1 MQSDGQ
7 FKPNLQGTIEQKAP
21 VTIVM
26 EFDNSR
32 MTTVNANLIA
42 KEREQ
47 LLHDMEHINAEL
59 ENLRDL
65 MQAEVD
71 VEPDEGDSEIFER
84 EKNAAL
90 IAVLER
96 RLKDIEN
103 ALKSMEKGEYG
114 ICTRCGKPIE
124 AERLEIKPDATL
136 CVECQREVERL
147 NRRNRPQR
155 QIDW

>member
-1 MQSDGQ
+1 MKTASTK
-7 FKPNLQGTIEQKAP
+7 F
-21 VTIVM
+21 V
-26 EFDNSR
+26 S
-32 MTTVNANLIA
+32 
-42 KEREQ
+42 KEREK
-47 LLHDMEHINAEL
+47 LLEDMAHVTAEL

-90 IAVLER
+90 IVVLER
-96 RLKDIEN
+96 RLKDIET

-114 ICTRCGKPIE
+114 LCTRCGKPIE
-124 AERLEIKPDATL
+124 PERLEIKPDATL

-147 NRRNRPQR
+147 SRRNRPQR

>member
-1 MQSDGQ
+1 MKTASAK
-7 FKPNLQGTIEQKAP
+7 F
-21 VTIVM
+21 V
-26 EFDNSR
+26 
-32 MTTVNANLIA
+32 A
-42 KEREQ
+42 KEREK
-47 LLHDMEHINAEL
+47 LLEDMAHVNAEL

-90 IAVLER
+90 IVVLER
-96 RLKDIEN
+96 RLKDIET

-114 ICTRCGKPIE
+114 LCTRCGNQIE
-124 AERLEIKPDATL
+124 PERLEIKPDATL
-136 CVECQREVERL
+136 CVGCQREVERL
-147 NRRNRPQR
+147 SRRNRPQR

>member
-1 MQSDGQ
+1 MKTASAK
-7 FKPNLQGTIEQKAP
+7 F
-21 VTIVM
+21 V
-26 EFDNSR
+26 S
-32 MTTVNANLIA
+32 
-42 KEREQ
+42 KEREK
-47 LLHDMEHINAEL
+47 LLEDMAHVTAEL

-90 IAVLER
+90 IVVLER
-96 RLKDIEN
+96 RLKDIET

-114 ICTRCGKPIE
+114 LCTRCGKPIE
-124 AERLEIKPDATL
+124 PERLEIKPDATL

-147 NRRNRPQR
+147 SRRNRPQR